1 MCVSIVQVVY
11 TRFQVHLKVEEN
23 RISALAVESYSN
35 GIFKVFIAMPD
46 SKAFIVHL
54 AKIT

>member
-11 TRFQVHLKVEEN
+11 TCFQVHLKVEEN